1 MAKLSKIATLIGQ
14 LAKKQIHDTNVSIKE
29 SRPNCEKPEVGY
41 AILCDEYETSGK
53 RVNYSG
59 ESLLLI
65 IN

>member
-29 SRPNCEKPEVGY
+29 SNCEKPEVGY
-41 AILCDEYETSGK
+41 AILCDEYETNGK